1 MDTYSSNILQVAGNT
16 WVALGDIN
24 TSWLINSVGGVPVEL
39 VMLDPD
45 VIPDTDTRRQF
56 TVGGI
61 VNNIT
66 SPVGKQCWFR
76 CVNANELGLLLL
88 RPTDLGEFNEISMVK
103 ASIVDMNTQMIGL
116 STRVTKNE
124 LLTNAN
130 QMRLNIHE
138 YVIQGVQASM
148 ANVIAQYANM
158 NVRIAMSAMN
168 TKRYASNRISA
179 VETAQKDYEQ
189 TLLSMQMILSQIIAN
204 HADLN
209 TKMRLDFHETSW
221 KVDSKLV
228 DIDRTQSTQNETIAS
243 LQGTLAT
250 TIASY
255 TEAVTKLSI
264 KTIRNQ
270 SGWYTLN
277 TQFQNLKAQHDYVL
291 YVVQDIL
298 KDVFD
303 SQPINYVVPEFIKR
317 NELNTTIASLTA
329 HIDSIVMGSLLIYTH
344 LLVNEVQSTTSK
356 VYFNQLADAN
366 AYTTDDLR
374 NDLVYILMNMLTTV
388 NDPSSDVLT
397 MKTNMLNYISNRSL
411 EDTLVEYLDI
421 LAYLCS
427 ELKLTSGDT
436 NFIDLNDKYVNLV
449 NSIISNTLEA
459 LVAQTEP
466 PVEQLPEP

>member
-76 CVNANELGLLLL
+76 CANANELGLLLL

-189 TLLSMQMILSQIIAN
+189 TLLSMQLILSQIIAN

-228 DIDRTQSTQNETIAS
+228 DIDRTQSTQNETISS
-243 LQGTLAT
+243 LQGILAT

-255 TEAVTKLSI
+255 TEAITDLSI
-264 KTIRNQ
+264 DTIRNQ
-270 SGWYTLN
+270 NSWYTLN

-344 LLVNEVQSTTSK
+344 LLVNEVQSTVSK

-421 LAYLCS
+421 LTYLCS